1 MNRRIFLLGA
11 MGSGKTRIGTIL
23 GENLGL
29 PYIDN
34 DYGLSKMNSKSMD
47 ELAVLE
53 VVDLHRYEDDYAQQ
67 LFSQPGPYIAG
78 LAASVADNFELS
90 EKLKEFQTIY
100 LHTTLQAQ
108 LLHSGRRGV
117 GRQGLLINRDDEIRS
132 RYERRDSRFRAI
144 STLVVDCTRDR
155 QRDAETI
162 LKLLEI
168 NP

>member
-1 MNRRIFLLGA
+1 MNQRIFLLGA

-23 GENLGL
+23 SENLGL

-34 DYGLSKMNSKSMD
+34 DYGLSKMISKSMN
-47 ELAVLE
+47 ELAELE
-53 VVDLHRYEDDYAQQ
+53 VADLHGYEDSYAQQ

-78 LAASVADNFELS
+78 LAASIADNFELS
-90 EKLKEFQTIY
+90 EKLKGFHAIY

-144 STLVVDCTRDR
+144 STLVVNCTRDR
-155 QRDAETI
+155 QRDAEVI
-162 LKLLEI
+162 LELLEI